1 MAFFITRGERKSMSE
16 TIDLAI
22 IGGGP
27 GGLTAGIYGA
37 RAGLRTLI
45 LEKLNPGGQVIT
57 TDILENYPG
66 FTEPISGIELIDKMV
81 EQATKFGVEIQNAEV
96 TGIELSADN
105 IKIIHTTS
113 GDISAI
119 GVIIATGAY
128 HKHLGV
134 PGEDRFWGSGVS
146 CCATCDG
153 MFYRGKKV
161 VVVGGGD
168 TAIKEALFLTKF
180 ASEIT
185 IIHRRDRLR
194 ATKVLQDRIL
204 NMPDK
209 VNFEWKSF
217 VKEILGENKVTAV
230 KLGSVDSDEEKILK
244 CDGVF
249 IFVGF
254 SPTTDFVRGFVEMDE
269 RGYII
274 TDDNMKTSVPGVFA
288 CGDARKKLLRQIITA
303 CGEGATAAF
312 SAEQYI
318 ENIKGS
324 AYE

>member
-1 MAFFITRGERKSMSE
+1 MSE
-16 TIDLAI
+16 LFDLVI

-27 GGLTAGIYGA
+27 AGLTAGIYGA
-37 RAGLRTLI
+37 RAGLSTLI
-45 LEKLNPGGQVIT
+45 LEKLSPGGQVVT

-66 FTEPISGIELIDKMV
+66 FVEPIGGFELIDRMV
-81 EQATKFGVEIQNAEV
+81 GQATKFGVEIRMGEV
-96 TGIELSADN
+96 TGIEAPADQEH
-105 IKIIHTTS
+105 KIIHL
-113 GDISAI
+113 GDETISAI

-134 PGEDRFWGSGVS
+134 PGEDHFWGKGVS

-153 MFYRGKKV
+153 MFYKGKRV

-168 TAIKEALFLTKF
+168 TAIKESLFLTKF

-194 ATKVLQDRIL
+194 ATKVLQDKIL
-204 NMPDK
+204 SMPDK
-209 VNFEWKSF
+209 VKFEWKSF
-217 VKEILGENKVTAV
+217 VKEVMGENKVSGV
-230 KLGSVDSDEEKILK
+230 KLGYVDSNEEKILE

-254 SPTTDFVRGFVEMDE
+254 IPGTDFVKGFVEMDE
-269 RGYII
+269 RGYIL

-312 SAEQYI
+312 AAEQYI

>member
-1 MAFFITRGERKSMSE
+1 MV
-16 TIDLAI
+16 DLAI

-27 GGLTAGIYGA
+27 AGLTAGIYGA
-37 RAGLRTLI
+37 RAGIKTLI
-45 LEKLNPGGQVIT
+45 LEKLSPGGQVIT
-57 TDILENYPG
+57 TDIVENYPG
-66 FTEPISGIELIDKMV
+66 FTEPISGIELVDKMV
-81 EQATKFGVEIQNAEV
+81 EQATKFGVEIQNTEV
-96 TGIELSADN
+96 TGIELSSDQDL
-105 IKIIHTTS
+105 KIIHTTS

-134 PGEDRFWGSGVS
+134 PGEDRFWGRGVS

-180 ASEIT
+180 ASEI
-185 IIHRRDRLR
+185 IIVHRRDRLR
-194 ATKVLQDRIL
+194 ATKVLQDRIFS
-204 NMPDK
+204 MADK
-209 VNFEWKSF
+209 VKFEWKAV
-217 VKEILGENKVTAV
+217 VKEIIGENSVNAV
-230 KLGSVDSDEEKILK
+230 KLGYVDSNEEKIIN

-254 SPTTDFVRGFVEMDE
+254 TPSTDFVRGFVEVDE

-274 TDDNMKTSVPGVFA
+274 TDENMGTSVPGVFA

-318 ENIKGS
+318 ENIKGQ

>member
-1 MAFFITRGERKSMSE
+1 MSE

-27 GGLTAGIYGA
+27 AGLTAGIYGA
-37 RAGLRTLI
+37 RAGLHTLI

-128 HKHLGV
+128 HKHLEV

-209 VNFEWKSF
+209 VKFEWKSF

-230 KLGSVDSDEEKILK
+230 KLGYVDSDEEKILN

>member
-1 MAFFITRGERKSMSE
+1 MSE
-16 TIDLAI
+16 LFDLVI

-27 GGLTAGIYGA
+27 AGLTAGIYGA
-37 RAGLRTLI
+37 RAGLSTLI
-45 LEKLNPGGQVIT
+45 LEKLSPGGQVVT

-66 FTEPISGIELIDKMV
+66 FVEPIGGFELVDKMV
-81 EQATKFGVEIQNAEV
+81 EQATKFGVEIRMAEV
-96 TGIELSADN
+96 TSIESPPD
-105 IKIIHTTS
+105 KEHKVIHLA
-113 GDISAI
+113 GEEDISAI

-134 PGEDRFWGSGVS
+134 PGEDHFWGRGVS

-153 MFYRGKKV
+153 MFYKGKRV

-168 TAIKEALFLTKF
+168 TAIKESLFLTKF

-194 ATKVLQDRIL
+194 ATKILQDKIL
-204 NMPDK
+204 SMTDK
-209 VNFEWKSF
+209 VKFEWKSA
-217 VKEILGENKVTAV
+217 VKEIIGENHVTGV
-230 KLGSVDSDEEKILK
+230 KLGYVDSDKEKILE

-254 SPTTDFVRGFVEMDE
+254 TPSTDFLKGFIEMDE
-269 RGYII
+269 RGYVL

-312 SAEQYI
+312 AAEQYI

>member
-1 MAFFITRGERKSMSE
+1 MSE
-16 TIDLAI
+16 LFDLVI

-27 GGLTAGIYGA
+27 AGLTAGIYGA
-37 RAGLRTLI
+37 RAGLSTLI
-45 LEKLNPGGQVIT
+45 LEKLSPGGQVVT

-66 FTEPISGIELIDKMV
+66 FVEPIGGFELVDKMV
-81 EQATKFGVEIQNAEV
+81 EQATKFGVEIRMAEV
-96 TGIELSADN
+96 TSIESPPDKEH
-105 IKIIHTTS
+105 KIVHLA
-113 GDISAI
+113 GEEDISAI
-119 GVIIATGAY
+119 GVIVATGAY

-134 PGEDRFWGSGVS
+134 PGEDRFWGRGVS

-153 MFYRGKKV
+153 MFYKGKRV

-168 TAIKEALFLTKF
+168 TAIKESLFLTKF

-194 ATKVLQDRIL
+194 ATKILQDKIL
-204 NMPDK
+204 SMTDK

-217 VKEILGENKVTAV
+217 VKEIIGENNVTGV
-230 KLGSVDSDEEKILK
+230 KLGYVDSDKEKILE

-254 SPTTDFVRGFVEMDE
+254 TPSTDFVKGFVEMDE
-269 RGYII
+269 RGYIL

-312 SAEQYI
+312 AAEQYI

>member
-1 MAFFITRGERKSMSE
+1 MSE
-16 TIDLAI
+16 LFDLVI

-27 GGLTAGIYGA
+27 AGLTAGIYGA
-37 RAGLRTLI
+37 RAGLSTLI
-45 LEKLNPGGQVIT
+45 LEKLSPGGQVVT

-66 FTEPISGIELIDKMV
+66 FVEPIGGFELVDKMV
-81 EQATKFGVEIQNAEV
+81 EQATKFGVEIRMAEV
-96 TGIELSADN
+96 TSIESPPDKEHKVLHLA
-105 IKIIHTTS
+105 
-113 GDISAI
+113 GEEDISAI
-119 GVIIATGAY
+119 GVIVATGAY

-134 PGEDRFWGSGVS
+134 PGEDRFWGRGVS

-153 MFYRGKKV
+153 MFYKGKRV

-168 TAIKEALFLTKF
+168 TAIKESLFLTKF

-194 ATKVLQDRIL
+194 ATKILQDKIL
-204 NMPDK
+204 SMTDK
-209 VNFEWKSF
+209 VKFEWKSA
-217 VKEILGENKVTAV
+217 VKEIIGENHVTGV
-230 KLGSVDSDEEKILK
+230 KLGYVDSDKEKILE

-254 SPTTDFVRGFVEMDE
+254 TPSTDFLKGFIEMDE
-269 RGYII
+269 RGYVL

-312 SAEQYI
+312 AAEQYI

>member
-1 MAFFITRGERKSMSE
+1 MSE
-16 TIDLAI
+16 LFDLVI

-27 GGLTAGIYGA
+27 AGLTAGIYGA
-37 RAGLRTLI
+37 RAGLSTLI
-45 LEKLNPGGQVIT
+45 LEKLSPGGQVVT

-66 FTEPISGIELIDKMV
+66 FVEPIGGFELVDKMV
-81 EQATKFGVEIQNAEV
+81 EQATKFGVEIRMAEV
-96 TGIELSADN
+96 TSIESPPDKEHKVVHLA
-105 IKIIHTTS
+105 
-113 GDISAI
+113 GEEDISAI

-134 PGEDRFWGSGVS
+134 PGEDRFWGRGVS

-153 MFYRGKKV
+153 MFYKGKRV

-168 TAIKEALFLTKF
+168 TAIKESLFLTKF

-194 ATKVLQDRIL
+194 ATKILQDKIL
-204 NMPDK
+204 SMTDK

-217 VKEILGENKVTAV
+217 VKEIIGENNVTGV
-230 KLGSVDSDEEKILK
+230 KLGYVDSDKEKILE

-254 SPTTDFVRGFVEMDE
+254 TPSTDFVKGFVEMDE
-269 RGYII
+269 RGYIL

-312 SAEQYI
+312 AAEQYI

>member
-1 MAFFITRGERKSMSE
+1 MSE
-16 TIDLAI
+16 IVDLAI

-27 GGLTAGIYGA
+27 AGLTAGIYGA
-37 RAGLRTLI
+37 RAGVKTLI
-45 LEKLNPGGQVIT
+45 LEKLSPGGQVIT
-57 TDILENYPG
+57 TDIVENYPG
-66 FTEPISGIELIDKMV
+66 FTEPINGIELIDKMV
-81 EQATKFGVEIQNAEV
+81 EQATKFGVEIQNTEV
-96 TGIELSADN
+96 VGIELSKSQDL
-105 IKIIHTTS
+105 KVIHTTS
-113 GDISAI
+113 GDITAI
-119 GVIIATGAY
+119 AVIIATGAY

-134 PGEDRFWGSGVS
+134 PGEDRFWGRGVS

-168 TAIKEALFLTKF
+168 TAVKEALFLTKF
-180 ASEIT
+180 ASDIT
-185 IIHRRDRLR
+185 IVHRRDRLR
-194 ATKVLQDRIL
+194 AIKVLQDRIFS
-204 NMPDK
+204 MTDK
-209 VNFEWKSF
+209 VKFEWKAV
-217 VKEILGENKVTAV
+217 VKEIIGENNVKAV
-230 KLGSVDSDEEKILK
+230 RLGYVDSNEEKVLE

-254 SPTTDFVRGFVEMDE
+254 TPSTDFVRGFVEMDE

-274 TDDNMKTSVPGVFA
+274 TDEDMRTSVPGVFA

-318 ENIKGS
+318 ENIKGQ

>member
-1 MAFFITRGERKSMSE
+1 MSE
-16 TIDLAI
+16 LFDLVI

-27 GGLTAGIYGA
+27 AGLTAGIYGA
-37 RAGLRTLI
+37 RAGLSTLI
-45 LEKLNPGGQVIT
+45 LEKLSPGGQVVT

-66 FTEPISGIELIDKMV
+66 FVEPIGGFELVDKMV
-81 EQATKFGVEIQNAEV
+81 EQATKFGVEIRMAEV
-96 TGIELSADN
+96 TSIESPPDKEHKVVHLA
-105 IKIIHTTS
+105 
-113 GDISAI
+113 GEEDISAI
-119 GVIIATGAY
+119 GVIVATGAY

-134 PGEDRFWGSGVS
+134 PGEDRFWGRGVS

-153 MFYRGKKV
+153 MFYKGKRV

-168 TAIKEALFLTKF
+168 TAIKESLFLTKF

-194 ATKVLQDRIL
+194 ATKILQDKIL
-204 NMPDK
+204 SMTDK
-209 VNFEWKSF
+209 VKFEWKSA
-217 VKEILGENKVTAV
+217 VKEIIGENHVTGV
-230 KLGSVDSDEEKILK
+230 KLGYVDSDKEKILE

-254 SPTTDFVRGFVEMDE
+254 TPSTDFVKGFVEMDD

-312 SAEQYI
+312 AAEQYI

>member
-1 MAFFITRGERKSMSE
+1 MSE
-16 TIDLAI
+16 MYDLAI

-27 GGLTAGIYGA
+27 AGLTAGIYGA
-37 RAGLRTLI
+37 RAGLSTVIIER
-45 LEKLNPGGQVIT
+45 LNPGGQVVT

-66 FTEPISGIELIDKMV
+66 FTEPIGGFELVDRMV
-81 EQATKFGVEIQNAEV
+81 KQATNFGVEIQSAEV
-96 TGIELSADN
+96 MGIKSEDEA
-105 IKIIHTTS
+105 KILDLGGES
-113 GDISAI
+113 ISAI

-128 HKHLGV
+128 HKRLGV
-134 PGEDRFWGSGVS
+134 PGEGRFWGRGVS

-153 MFYRGKKV
+153 MFYKDKNV

-168 TAIKEALFLTKF
+168 TAVKESLFLTKF

-185 IIHRRDRLR
+185 IVHRRDRLR
-194 ATKVLQDRIL
+194 ATKALQDKIM

-209 VNFEWKSF
+209 VKFEWKSV
-217 VKEILGENKVTAV
+217 VKEIMGDEKVSAV
-230 KLGSVDSDEEKILK
+230 RLASVDNEEEKILE
-244 CDGVF
+244 CEGVF

-254 SPTTDFVRGFVEMDE
+254 TPSTEFVKGFVEMDE

-274 TDDNMKTSVPGVFA
+274 SNEDMETSVPGVYA
-288 CGDARKKLLRQIITA
+288 CGDARKKSLRQIITA

-312 SAEQYI
+312 TAQHYI
-318 ENIKGS
+318 ENIKGM

>member
-1 MAFFITRGERKSMSE
+1 MSE
-16 TIDLAI
+16 LFDLVI

-27 GGLTAGIYGA
+27 AGLTAGIYGA
-37 RAGLRTLI
+37 RAGLSTLI
-45 LEKLNPGGQVIT
+45 LEKLSPGGQVVT

-66 FTEPISGIELIDKMV
+66 FVEPIGGFELVDKMV
-81 EQATKFGVEIQNAEV
+81 EQATKFGVEIRMAEV
-96 TGIELSADN
+96 TSIESPPD
-105 IKIIHTTS
+105 KEHKVIHLA
-113 GDISAI
+113 GEEDISAI
-119 GVIIATGAY
+119 GVIVATGAY

-134 PGEDRFWGSGVS
+134 PGEDRFWGRGVS

-153 MFYRGKKV
+153 MFYKGKRV

-168 TAIKEALFLTKF
+168 TAIKESLFLTKF

-194 ATKVLQDRIL
+194 ATKILQDKIL
-204 NMPDK
+204 GMTDK
-209 VNFEWKSF
+209 VKFEWKSF
-217 VKEILGENKVTAV
+217 VKEIMGENNVTGA
-230 KLGSVDSDEEKILK
+230 KLGYVDSEEEKILE

-254 SPTTDFVRGFVEMDE
+254 TPSTDFLKGFIEMDE
-269 RGYII
+269 RGYIL
-274 TDDNMKTSVPGVFA
+274 TDDNMKTSVSGVFA

-312 SAEQYI
+312 AAEQYI

>member
-1 MAFFITRGERKSMSE
+1 MSE
-16 TIDLAI
+16 LFDLVI

-27 GGLTAGIYGA
+27 AGLTAGIYGA
-37 RAGLRTLI
+37 RAGLSTLI
-45 LEKLNPGGQVIT
+45 LEKLSPGGQVVT

-66 FTEPISGIELIDKMV
+66 FVEPIGGFELIDRMV
-81 EQATKFGVEIQNAEV
+81 GQATKFGVEIRMGEV
-96 TGIELSADN
+96 TGIEAPADQER
-105 IKIIHTTS
+105 KIIHL
-113 GDISAI
+113 GDETISAI

-134 PGEDRFWGSGVS
+134 PGEDHFWGKGVS

-153 MFYRGKKV
+153 MFYKGKRV

-168 TAIKEALFLTKF
+168 TAIKESLFLTKF

-194 ATKVLQDRIL
+194 ATKILQDKIL
-204 NMPDK
+204 GMPDK
-209 VNFEWKSF
+209 VKFEWKSF
-217 VKEILGENKVTAV
+217 VKEVMGENKVSGV
-230 KLGSVDSDEEKILK
+230 KLGYVDSNEEKILE

-254 SPTTDFVRGFVEMDE
+254 MPGTDFVKGFVEMDE
-269 RGYII
+269 RGYIL

-312 SAEQYI
+312 AAEQYI

>member
-1 MAFFITRGERKSMSE
+1 MSE
-16 TIDLAI
+16 LFDLVI

-27 GGLTAGIYGA
+27 AGLTAGIYGA
-37 RAGLRTLI
+37 RAGLSTLI
-45 LEKLNPGGQVIT
+45 LEKLSPGGQVVT

-66 FTEPISGIELIDKMV
+66 FVEPIGGFELIDRMV
-81 EQATKFGVEIQNAEV
+81 GQATKFGVEIRMGEV
-96 TGIELSADN
+96 TGIEASADQEH
-105 IKIIHTTS
+105 KIIHL
-113 GDISAI
+113 GDETISAI
-119 GVIIATGAY
+119 GVIVATGAY
-128 HKHLGV
+128 HRHLGV
-134 PGEDRFWGSGVS
+134 PGEDHFWGRGVS
-146 CCATCDG
+146 CCAT
-153 MFYRGKKV
+153 YKGKRV

-168 TAIKEALFLTKF
+168 TAIKESLFLTKF
-180 ASEIT
+180 ASDIM

-194 ATKVLQDRIL
+194 ATKILQDKIL
-204 NMPDK
+204 SMPDK
-209 VNFEWKSF
+209 VKFEWKSF
-217 VKEILGENKVTAV
+217 VKEIMGDNKVTGV
-230 KLGSVDSDEEKILK
+230 KLGYVDSNEEKILE

-254 SPTTDFVRGFVEMDE
+254 TPGTDFVKGFIEMDE

-303 CGEGATAAF
+303 CGEGATASFA
-312 SAEQYI
+312 AEQYI

>member
-1 MAFFITRGERKSMSE
+1 MSE
-16 TIDLAI
+16 IVDLVI
-22 IGGGP
+22 VGGGP
-27 GGLTAGIYGA
+27 AGLTAGIYGA
-37 RAGLRTLI
+37 RAGIKTLI
-45 LEKLNPGGQVIT
+45 LEKISPGGQVIT
-57 TDILENYPG
+57 TDIVENYPG

-81 EQATKFGVEIQNAEV
+81 EQATKFGVEIQNTEV
-96 TGIELSADN
+96 TGIELSENQDL
-105 IKIIHTTS
+105 KIIHTTS

-134 PGEDRFWGSGVS
+134 PGEDRFWGRGVS

-185 IIHRRDRLR
+185 IVHRRDRLR
-194 ATKVLQDRIL
+194 ATKVLQDRIFS
-204 NMPDK
+204 MSDK
-209 VNFEWKSF
+209 VKFEWKSI
-217 VKEILGENKVTAV
+217 VKEIIGENSVNAV
-230 KLGSVDSDEEKILK
+230 KLGYVDSDEEKILN

-254 SPTTDFVRGFVEMDE
+254 TPSTDFVRGFVEMDE

-274 TDDNMKTSVPGVFA
+274 TDENMRTSVPGVFA

>member
-1 MAFFITRGERKSMSE
+1 MSE
-16 TIDLAI
+16 LFDLVI
-22 IGGGP
+22 VGGGP
-27 GGLTAGIYGA
+27 AGLTAGIYGA
-37 RAGLRTLI
+37 RAGLKTLI
-45 LEKLNPGGQVIT
+45 LEKLSPGGQVVT

-66 FTEPISGIELIDKMV
+66 FVEPIGGFELIEKMV
-81 EQATKFGVEIQNAEV
+81 EQATKFGVEIRMGEV
-96 TGIELSADN
+96 TGIEAPADQEH
-105 IKIIHTTS
+105 KIIHL
-113 GDISAI
+113 GDETISAI

-128 HKHLGV
+128 HKHLDV
-134 PGEDRFWGSGVS
+134 PGEDHFWGKGVS

-153 MFYRGKKV
+153 MFYKGKRV

-168 TAIKEALFLTKF
+168 TAIKESLFLTKF

-194 ATKVLQDRIL
+194 ATKVLQDKIL

-209 VNFEWKSF
+209 VKFEWKSV
-217 VKEILGENKVTAV
+217 VKEVMGDKNVTGV
-230 KLGSVDSDEEKILK
+230 KLGYVDSNEEKILE

-249 IFVGF
+249 VFVGF
-254 SPTTDFVRGFVEMDE
+254 VPSTDFLKGFVEMDE
-269 RGYII
+269 RGYIL
-274 TDDNMKTSVPGVFA
+274 TDDNMKTFVPGVFA

-312 SAEQYI
+312 AAEQYI

>member
-1 MAFFITRGERKSMSE
+1 MSE
-16 TIDLAI
+16 LFDLVI

-27 GGLTAGIYGA
+27 AGLTAGIYGA
-37 RAGLRTLI
+37 RAGLSTLI
-45 LEKLNPGGQVIT
+45 LEKLSPGGQVVT

-66 FTEPISGIELIDKMV
+66 FVEPIGGFELVDRMV
-81 EQATKFGVEIQNAEV
+81 GQATKFGVEIRMGEV
-96 TGIELSADN
+96 TGIEAPADQEH
-105 IKIIHTTS
+105 KIIHL
-113 GDISAI
+113 GDETISAI
-119 GVIIATGAY
+119 GIIIATGAY

-134 PGEDRFWGSGVS
+134 PGEDHFWGRGVS

-153 MFYRGKKV
+153 MFYKGKRV

-168 TAIKEALFLTKF
+168 TAIKESLFLTKF

-194 ATKVLQDRIL
+194 ATKVLQDKIL
-204 NMPDK
+204 SMPDK
-209 VNFEWKSF
+209 VKFEWKSF
-217 VKEILGENKVTAV
+217 VKEIMGDNKVTGV
-230 KLGSVDSDEEKILK
+230 KLGYVDSNEEKILE

-254 SPTTDFVRGFVEMDE
+254 IPGTDFVKGFVEMDE
-269 RGYII
+269 RGYIL

-312 SAEQYI
+312 AAEQYI

>member
-1 MAFFITRGERKSMSE
+1 MSE
-16 TIDLAI
+16 LFDLVI

-27 GGLTAGIYGA
+27 AGLTAGIYGA
-37 RAGLRTLI
+37 RAGLSTLI
-45 LEKLNPGGQVIT
+45 LEKLSPGGQVVT

-66 FTEPISGIELIDKMV
+66 FVEPIGGFELVDKMV
-81 EQATKFGVEIQNAEV
+81 EQATKFGVEIRMAEV
-96 TGIELSADN
+96 TSIESPPD
-105 IKIIHTTS
+105 KEHKVIHLA
-113 GDISAI
+113 GEEDISAI

-134 PGEDRFWGSGVS
+134 PGEDRFWGRGVS

-153 MFYRGKKV
+153 MFYKGKRV

-168 TAIKEALFLTKF
+168 TAIKESLFLTKF

-194 ATKVLQDRIL
+194 ATKILQDKIL
-204 NMPDK
+204 SMTDK
-209 VNFEWKSF
+209 VKFEWKSA
-217 VKEILGENKVTAV
+217 VKEIIGENHVTGV
-230 KLGSVDSDEEKILK
+230 KLGYVDSDKEKILE

-254 SPTTDFVRGFVEMDE
+254 TPSTDFVKGFVEMDD

-312 SAEQYI
+312 AAEQYI

>member
-1 MAFFITRGERKSMSE
+1 MSE
-16 TIDLAI
+16 LFDLII

-27 GGLTAGIYGA
+27 AGLTAGIYGA
-37 RAGLRTLI
+37 RAGLSTLI
-45 LEKLNPGGQVIT
+45 LEKLSPGGQVVT

-66 FTEPISGIELIDKMV
+66 FVEPIGGFELVDKMV
-81 EQATKFGVEIQNAEV
+81 EQATKFGVEIRMGEV
-96 TGIELSADN
+96 TSIESPPD
-105 IKIIHTTS
+105 KEHKVIHLA
-113 GDISAI
+113 GEEDISAI
-119 GVIIATGAY
+119 GVIVATGAY

-134 PGEDRFWGSGVS
+134 PGEDRFWGRGVS

-153 MFYRGKKV
+153 MFYKGKRV

-168 TAIKEALFLTKF
+168 TAIKESLFLTKF

-194 ATKVLQDRIL
+194 ATKILQDKIL
-204 NMPDK
+204 SMTDK
-209 VNFEWKSF
+209 VKFEWKSF
-217 VKEILGENKVTAV
+217 VKEIIGENNVTGA
-230 KLGSVDSDEEKILK
+230 KLGYVDSEEEKILE

-254 SPTTDFVRGFVEMDE
+254 TPSTDFLKGFIEMDE
-269 RGYII
+269 RGYIL

-312 SAEQYI
+312 AAEQYI

>member
-1 MAFFITRGERKSMSE
+1 MSE

-27 GGLTAGIYGA
+27 AGLTAGIYGA
-37 RAGLRTLI
+37 RAGLSTLI
-45 LEKLNPGGQVIT
+45 LEKLNPGGQVVT

-81 EQATKFGVEIQNAEV
+81 EQAAKFGVEIQNSEV
-96 TGIELSADN
+96 TGIESSADN
-105 IKIIHTTS
+105 MKIIHTTS

-134 PGEDRFWGSGVS
+134 PGEERFWGRGVS

-168 TAIKEALFLTKF
+168 TAIKESLFLTKF

-204 NMPDK
+204 GMPDK
-209 VNFEWKSF
+209 VNFAWKSF
-217 VKEILGENKVTAV
+217 VKEILGENNVTAV
-230 KLGSVDSDEEKILK
+230 KLGSVDNDEERILK

-254 SPTTDFVRGFVEMDE
+254 TPTTDFVRGFIEMDE

-274 TDDNMKTSVPGVFA
+274 TDDNMKASVPGVFA

>member
-1 MAFFITRGERKSMSE
+1 MSE

-27 GGLTAGIYGA
+27 AGLTAGIYGA
-37 RAGLRTLI
+37 RAGLHTLI

-128 HKHLGV
+128 HKHLEV

-209 VNFEWKSF
+209 VKFEWKSF

-230 KLGSVDSDEEKILK
+230 KLGYVDSDEEKILN

-312 SAEQYI
+312 SAEQCI

>member
-1 MAFFITRGERKSMSE
+1 MSE
-16 TIDLAI
+16 IVDLVI

-27 GGLTAGIYGA
+27 AGLTAGIYGA
-37 RAGLRTLI
+37 RAGIKTLI
-45 LEKLNPGGQVIT
+45 LEKLSPGGQVIT
-57 TDILENYPG
+57 TDIVENYPG
-66 FTEPISGIELIDKMV
+66 FTEPISGIELVDKIV
-81 EQATKFGVEIQNAEV
+81 EQATKFGVEIQNTEV
-96 TGIELSADN
+96 TGIELSENQDL
-105 IKIIHTTS
+105 KIIHTTS

-134 PGEDRFWGSGVS
+134 PGEDRFWGRGVS

-185 IIHRRDRLR
+185 IVHRRDRLR
-194 ATKVLQDRIL
+194 ATKVLQDRIFS
-204 NMPDK
+204 MPDK
-209 VNFEWKSF
+209 VKFEWKSV
-217 VKEILGENKVTAV
+217 VKEIIGENSVNAV
-230 KLGSVDSDEEKILK
+230 KLGYVDRDEEKILN

-254 SPTTDFVRGFVEMDE
+254 TPSTDFVRGFVEMDE

-274 TDDNMKTSVPGVFA
+274 TDENMRTSVPGVFA

>member
-1 MAFFITRGERKSMSE
+1 MSE
-16 TIDLAI
+16 LFDLVI

-27 GGLTAGIYGA
+27 AGLTAGIYGA
-37 RAGLRTLI
+37 RAGLSTLI
-45 LEKLNPGGQVIT
+45 LEKLSPGGQVVT

-66 FTEPISGIELIDKMV
+66 FVEPIGGFELIDRMV
-81 EQATKFGVEIQNAEV
+81 EQATKFGVEIRMGEV
-96 TGIELSADN
+96 TGIEAPVDQEH
-105 IKIIHTTS
+105 KIIHFGNET
-113 GDISAI
+113 ISAI

-128 HKHLGV
+128 HKHLDV
-134 PGEDRFWGSGVS
+134 PGEDHFWGRGVS

-153 MFYRGKKV
+153 MFYKGKRV

-168 TAIKEALFLTKF
+168 TAIKESLFLTKF

-194 ATKVLQDRIL
+194 ATKVLQDKIL

-209 VNFEWKSF
+209 VKFEWKSF
-217 VKEILGENKVTAV
+217 VKEVMGENKVSGV
-230 KLGSVDSDEEKILK
+230 KLGYVDSNEEKILE

-254 SPTTDFVRGFVEMDE
+254 IPGTDFVKGFVEMDE
-269 RGYII
+269 RGYIL

-312 SAEQYI
+312 AAEQYI

>member
-1 MAFFITRGERKSMSE
+1 MSE
-16 TIDLAI
+16 LFDLVI

-27 GGLTAGIYGA
+27 AGLTAGIYGA
-37 RAGLRTLI
+37 RAGLSTLI
-45 LEKLNPGGQVIT
+45 LEKLNPGGQVVT

-66 FTEPISGIELIDKMV
+66 FVEPIGGFELVDRMV
-81 EQATKFGVEIQNAEV
+81 EQAMKFGVEIRMGEV
-96 TGIELSADN
+96 TSIEAPADQEH
-105 IKIIHTTS
+105 KIIHL
-113 GDISAI
+113 GDETISAT

-134 PGEDRFWGSGVS
+134 PGEDHFWGRGVS

-153 MFYRGKKV
+153 MFYKGKRV

-168 TAIKEALFLTKF
+168 TAIKESLFLTKF

-194 ATKVLQDRIL
+194 ATKVLQDKIL
-204 NMPDK
+204 SMPDK
-209 VNFEWKSF
+209 VKFEWKSF
-217 VKEILGENKVTAV
+217 VKEVMGENKVSGV
-230 KLGSVDSDEEKILK
+230 KLGYVDSDEEKILE

-254 SPTTDFVRGFVEMDE
+254 IPGTDFVKGFVEMDE
-269 RGYII
+269 RGYILS
-274 TDDNMKTSVPGVFA
+274 DDNMKTSIPGVFA

-312 SAEQYI
+312 AAEQYI

>member
-1 MAFFITRGERKSMSE
+1 MSE
-16 TIDLAI
+16 LFDLVI

-27 GGLTAGIYGA
+27 AGLTAGIYGA
-37 RAGLRTLI
+37 RAGLSTLI
-45 LEKLNPGGQVIT
+45 LEKLSPGGQVVT

-66 FTEPISGIELIDKMV
+66 FVEPIGGFELIDRMV
-81 EQATKFGVEIQNAEV
+81 GQATKFGVEIHMGEV
-96 TGIELSADN
+96 TGIEAPAAQEH
-105 IKIIHTTS
+105 KIIHL
-113 GDISAI
+113 GDETISAI

-134 PGEDRFWGSGVS
+134 PGEDHFWGKGVS

-153 MFYRGKKV
+153 MFYKGKRV

-168 TAIKEALFLTKF
+168 TAIKESLFLTKF

-194 ATKVLQDRIL
+194 ATKVLQDKIL
-204 NMPDK
+204 SMPDK
-209 VNFEWKSF
+209 VKFEWKSF
-217 VKEILGENKVTAV
+217 VKEVMGDNKVSGV
-230 KLGSVDSDEEKILK
+230 KLGYVDSNEEKILE

-254 SPTTDFVRGFVEMDE
+254 IPGTDFVKGFVEMDE
-269 RGYII
+269 RGYIL

-312 SAEQYI
+312 AAEQYI

>member
-1 MAFFITRGERKSMSE
+1 MSE
-16 TIDLAI
+16 IVDLAI

-27 GGLTAGIYGA
+27 AGLTAGIYGA
-37 RAGLRTLI
+37 RAGIRTLI
-45 LEKLNPGGQVIT
+45 LEKLSPGGQVIT
-57 TDILENYPG
+57 TDIVENYPG

-96 TGIELSADN
+96 TGIELSGNDDL
-105 IKIIHTTS
+105 KIIHTES
-113 GDISAI
+113 GDITSIA
-119 GVIIATGAY
+119 VIIATGAY

-134 PGEDRFWGSGVS
+134 PGEDRFWGRGVS

-180 ASEIT
+180 ASDIT
-185 IIHRRDRLR
+185 IVHRRDRLR
-194 ATKVLQDRIL
+194 ATKVLQDRIFA
-204 NMPDK
+204 MTEK
-209 VNFEWKSF
+209 VKFEWKAV
-217 VKEILGENKVTAV
+217 VKEIIGENNVNAV
-230 KLGSVDSDEEKILK
+230 KLGYIDSNEEKILE

-254 SPTTDFVRGFVEMDE
+254 TPSTDFVRGFVEMDE

-274 TDDNMKTSVPGVFA
+274 TDENMRTSVPGVFA

-318 ENIKGS
+318 ENIKGQ

>member
-1 MAFFITRGERKSMSE
+1 MSE
-16 TIDLAI
+16 LFDLVI

-27 GGLTAGIYGA
+27 AGLTAGIYGA
-37 RAGLRTLI
+37 RAGLSTLI
-45 LEKLNPGGQVIT
+45 LEKLSPGGQVVT

-66 FTEPISGIELIDKMV
+66 FVEPIGGFELIDRMV
-81 EQATKFGVEIQNAEV
+81 GQATKFGVEIRMGEV
-96 TGIELSADN
+96 TGIEASADQEH
-105 IKIIHTTS
+105 KIIHL
-113 GDISAI
+113 GDETISAI
-119 GVIIATGAY
+119 GVIVATGAY
-128 HKHLGV
+128 HRHLGV
-134 PGEDRFWGSGVS
+134 PGEDHFWGRGVS

-153 MFYRGKKV
+153 MFYKGKRV

-168 TAIKEALFLTKF
+168 TAIKESLFLTKF
-180 ASEIT
+180 ASDIM

-194 ATKVLQDRIL
+194 ATKILQDKIL
-204 NMPDK
+204 SMPDK
-209 VNFEWKSF
+209 VKFEWKSF
-217 VKEILGENKVTAV
+217 VKEIMGDNKVTGV
-230 KLGSVDSDEEKILK
+230 KLGYVDSNEEKILE

-254 SPTTDFVRGFVEMDE
+254 TPGTDFVKGFIEMDE

-303 CGEGATAAF
+303 CGEGATASFA
-312 SAEQYI
+312 AEQYI

>member
-1 MAFFITRGERKSMSE
+1 MSE
-16 TIDLAI
+16 LFDLVI

-27 GGLTAGIYGA
+27 AGLTAGIYGA
-37 RAGLRTLI
+37 RAGLSTLI
-45 LEKLNPGGQVIT
+45 LEKLSPGGQVVT

-66 FTEPISGIELIDKMV
+66 FVEPIGGFELIDRMV
-81 EQATKFGVEIQNAEV
+81 EQATKFGVEIRMGEV
-96 TGIELSADN
+96 TGIEAPADQEH
-105 IKIIHTTS
+105 KIIHL
-113 GDISAI
+113 GDETISAI

-134 PGEDRFWGSGVS
+134 PGEDHFWGRGVS

-153 MFYRGKKV
+153 MFYKGKRV

-168 TAIKEALFLTKF
+168 TAIKESLFLTKF

-194 ATKVLQDRIL
+194 ATKVLQDKIL
-204 NMPDK
+204 SMPDK

-217 VKEILGENKVTAV
+217 VKEVMGENKVSGV
-230 KLGSVDSDEEKILK
+230 KLGYVDSNEEKILE

-254 SPTTDFVRGFVEMDE
+254 IPGTDFVKGFVEMDE
-269 RGYII
+269 RGYIL

-312 SAEQYI
+312 AAEQYI

>member
-1 MAFFITRGERKSMSE
+1 MSE
-16 TIDLAI
+16 LFDLVI

-27 GGLTAGIYGA
+27 AGLTAGIYGA
-37 RAGLRTLI
+37 RAGLSTLI
-45 LEKLNPGGQVIT
+45 LEKLSPGGQVVT

-66 FTEPISGIELIDKMV
+66 FVEPIGGFELIDRMV
-81 EQATKFGVEIQNAEV
+81 EQATKFGVEIRMGEV
-96 TGIELSADN
+96 TGIEAPVDQVH
-105 IKIIHTTS
+105 KIIHLGNET
-113 GDISAI
+113 ISAI

-128 HKHLGV
+128 HKHLDV
-134 PGEDRFWGSGVS
+134 PGEDHFWGRGVS

-153 MFYRGKKV
+153 MFYKGKRV

-168 TAIKEALFLTKF
+168 TAIKESLFLTKF

-194 ATKVLQDRIL
+194 ATKVLQDKIL

-209 VNFEWKSF
+209 VKFEWKSF
-217 VKEILGENKVTAV
+217 VKEVMGENKVSGV
-230 KLGSVDSDEEKILK
+230 KLGYVDSNEEKILE

-254 SPTTDFVRGFVEMDE
+254 IPGTDFVKGFVEMDE
-269 RGYII
+269 RGYIL

-312 SAEQYI
+312 AAEQYI

>member
-1 MAFFITRGERKSMSE
+1 MSE
-16 TIDLAI
+16 LFDLVI

-27 GGLTAGIYGA
+27 AGLTAGIYGA
-37 RAGLRTLI
+37 RAGLSTLI
-45 LEKLNPGGQVIT
+45 LEKLSPGGQAVT

-66 FTEPISGIELIDKMV
+66 FVEPIGGFELIDRMV
-81 EQATKFGVEIQNAEV
+81 GQATKFGVEIRMGEV
-96 TGIELSADN
+96 TGIEAPADQEH
-105 IKIIHTTS
+105 KIIHL
-113 GDISAI
+113 GDETISAI

-134 PGEDRFWGSGVS
+134 PGEDHFWGKGVS

-153 MFYRGKKV
+153 MFYKGKRV

-168 TAIKEALFLTKF
+168 TAIKESLFLTKF

-194 ATKVLQDRIL
+194 ATKVLQDKIL
-204 NMPDK
+204 SMPDK
-209 VNFEWKSF
+209 VKFEWKSF
-217 VKEILGENKVTAV
+217 VKEVMGENKVSGV
-230 KLGSVDSDEEKILK
+230 KLGYVDSNEEKILE

-254 SPTTDFVRGFVEMDE
+254 IPGTDFVKGFVEMDE
-269 RGYII
+269 RGYIL

-312 SAEQYI
+312 AAEQYI